1 MPNSLKK
8 RFKGI
13 MEHEILMPTEGEED
27 EFFDENYVN
36 CTDLMAE
43 FEEK

>member
-1 MPNSLKK
+1 MPNSFKK
-8 RFKGI
+8 RLKGM
-13 MEHEILMPTEGEED
+13 MEHEILMPTEEEED